1 MKKWLTALIFALI
14 TPMAMAA
21 STVDVVNPYARAVPP
36 GQPNSAIFMM
46 LKNNSAK
53 EISLI
58 RAQSGVADAV
68 ELHTHTMDQGVM
80 KMRQVSE
87 IRIPGNGMAQLRPGG
102 YHIMLIGL
110 KQNLFEG
117 QKVSVKLYF
126 SNGAMSVVE
135 MPIKKVMV
143 GMKKHSTH

>member
-1 MKKWLTALIFALI
+1 MKKWLTALILTLI
-14 TPMAMAA
+14 TPVVLAA
-21 STVDVVNPYARAVPP
+21 NTVDVKNPYARAVPP

-58 RAQSGVADAV
+58 RAQSSVAEAV

-80 KMRQVSE
+80 KMRQVSA
-87 IRIPGNGMAQLRPGG
+87 IRIPANGMTQLRPGG
-102 YHIMLIGL
+102 HHIMLIGL

-117 QKVSVKLYF
+117 QKISVKLHF
-126 SNGAMSVVE
+126 SNGEMAVVDL
-135 MPIKKVMV
+135 PVQKVQV
-143 GMKKHSTH
+143 GSMAH

>member
-1 MKKWLTALIFALI
+1 MRKWLTALLI
-14 TPMAMAA
+14 TLISPLAIAA
-21 STVDVVNPYARAVPP
+21 NTVDVVNPYARAVPP

-58 RAQSGVADAV
+58 RAQSSAAEVV

-87 IRIPGNGMAQLRPGG
+87 IRIPGNGMTQLRPGG
-102 YHIMLIGL
+102 LHIMLIGL
-110 KQNLFEG
+110 KGNLFEG

-126 SNGAMSVVE
+126 SNGSMAVVE
-135 MPIKKVMV
+135 MPVKKVMA
-143 GMKKHSTH
+143 GMQQHSSH

>member
-14 TPMAMAA
+14 TPMALAA
-21 STVDVVNPYARAVPP
+21 NTVDVVNPYARAVPP
-36 GQPNSAIFMM
+36 GQTNSAIFMM
-46 LKNNSAK
+46 LKNKSAK
-53 EISLI
+53 EVSLI

-80 KMRQVSE
+80 KMRRVSE
-87 IRIPGNGMAQLRPGG
+87 IRIPGNGMTLLKPGG

-126 SNGAMSVVE
+126 SNGSMAVVE
-135 MPIKKVMV
+135 MPIKKVMA
-143 GMKKHSTH
+143 GMKQHAAH

>member
-1 MKKWLTALIFALI
+1 MKKWLTALVFALI

-21 STVDVVNPYARAVPP
+21 STVDAVNPYARAVPP

-58 RAQSGVADAV
+58 RAQSNVADAV

-102 YHIMLIGL
+102 NHIMLIGL

-126 SNGAMSVVE
+126 SNGSMAVVE
-135 MPIKKVMV
+135 MPIKKVMA
-143 GMKKHSTH
+143 GMKQHSTH

>member
-1 MKKWLTALIFALI
+1 MKKWLTALIFTLI
-14 TPMAMAA
+14 TPMALAA
-21 STVDVVNPYARAVPP
+21 NTVDVVNPYARAVPP

-53 EISLI
+53 EVSLI

-87 IRIPGNGMAQLRPGG
+87 IRIPGNGMTLLKPGG

-117 QKVSVKLYF
+117 QKVTVKLYF
-126 SNGAMSVVE
+126 SNGSMAVVE

-143 GMKKHSTH
+143 GMQQHSAH

>member
-1 MKKWLTALIFALI
+1 MKKWLTALIFTLI
-14 TPMAMAA
+14 TPMALAA
-21 STVDVVNPYARAVPP
+21 NTVDVVNPYARAVPP

-53 EISLI
+53 EVSLI

-87 IRIPGNGMAQLRPGG
+87 IRIPGNGMTLLKPGG

-117 QKVSVKLYF
+117 QKVTVKLYF
-126 SNGAMSVVE
+126 SNGSMAVVE

-143 GMKKHSTH
+143 GMQQHSTH